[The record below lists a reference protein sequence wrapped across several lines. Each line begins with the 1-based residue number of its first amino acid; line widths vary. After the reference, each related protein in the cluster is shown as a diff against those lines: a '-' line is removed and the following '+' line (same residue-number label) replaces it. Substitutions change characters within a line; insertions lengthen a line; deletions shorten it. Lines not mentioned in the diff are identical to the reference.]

1 MVSSKGKR
9 GLGRGLSALMADIEP
24 TETDQGSTNHRQ
36 PKTGPLSV
44 SITKVHANP
53 DQPRKTFVEDELQD
67 LARSIS
73 EKGIIQ
79 PLIVR
84 PDTEQRGEY
93 QIVAGERRW
102 RAAQLAKVDEVPVL
116 IRDLNDQEVLEIAII
131 ENVQRA
137 DLNPVDEA
145 SGYQQLM
152 NGFGHTQ
159 EKLSQ
164 ALGKSRSHIAN
175 TLRLLNLPESVLDF
189 LRDGRL
195 TPGHARALITTENPG
210 ELAREA
216 VARGLSVR
224 QVEALARRGPKEKRK
239 PQATSEKD
247 SDTRSIEADL
257 SANLKM
263 KVQIDHKTGSTGGRL
278 TVNYTSFDELDEL
291 CRILSVTHSAGSR

>member
-1 MVSSKGKR
+1 MVTNKGKR

-24 TETDQGSTNHRQ
+24 TDEARGAPVQGGQRIGT
-36 PKTGPLSV
+36 LSV
-44 SITKVHANP
+44 AITKVHANP
-53 DQPRKTFVEDELQD
+53 NQPRKTFVEADLQD

-84 PDTEQRGEY
+84 PDAEQQGVY

-102 RAAQLAKVDEVPVL
+102 RAAQLAQVDEVPVL
-116 IRDLNDQEVLEIAII
+116 VRDLNDQEVLEIAII

-152 NGFGHTQ
+152 DGFGHTQ

-175 TLRLLNLPESVLDF
+175 TLRLLSLPAPVLDF
-189 LRDGRL
+189 LRDGKL
-195 TPGHARALITTENPG
+195 SPGHARALITTENPVA
-210 ELAREA
+210 LAREA
-216 VARGLSVR
+216 VAKGLSVR
-224 QVEALARRGPKEKRK
+224 QVEALARRGPKESRTAKAA
-239 PQATSEKD
+239 PEKD
-247 SDTRSIEADL
+247 SDTKSIEADL
-257 SANLKM
+257 SANLNM
-263 KVQIDHKTGSTGGRL
+263 KVQIDHKAGTSGGRL
-278 TVNYTSFDELDEL
+278 SISYKSFDELDEL
-291 CRILSVTHSAGSR
+291 CRILSITHSAGSR